1 MKSTFHHFNR
11 NYASLSKKETVQDK
25 KGFDVFGNKK
35 MDPSRYYAEKEVT
48 FNPKSKPEVTPK
60 IGMKS
65 SYQEGYRST
74 LLKPEVAGKVGSL

>member
-11 NYASLSKKETVQDK
+11 NYASLGKKETLQDK

-35 MDPSRYYAEKEVT
+35 MDPSRYLVEKEVT
-48 FNPKSKPEVTPK
+48 FKPISKPEVTPK

-74 LLKPEVAGKVGSL
+74 LLKTEVAGKVGSL